1 MNLSGPIF
9 VAICLASPNGMLGS
23 GSYTPRP
30 PQPPA
35 SAIEDS
41 GKYELGKAIF
51 LGNAVLTPQIKA
63 DNAGQR
69 GRLLDL
75 QERLPA
81 RVRKTVDLPS
91 LAGKLS
97 PIQLVALA
105 YFLKVR
111 YKIV

>member
-1 MNLSGPIF
+1 MNPINLILPA
-9 VAICLASPNGMLGS
+9 VCLASSLLAS

-35 SAIEDS
+35 HVIEDS

-51 LGNAVLTPQIKA
+51 LGNAVFAASANA
-63 DNAGQR
+63 DNAAQR
-69 GRLLDL
+69 AHLADL

-91 LAGKLS
+91 LAGRLS
-97 PIQLVALA
+97 PVQLVALE